1 MVKTENVIELLKQKE
16 QEIRQNGQNW
26 MDFLTSSAYTN
37 KYYFSDQ
44 LLIYANN
51 PNAKACASMELWN
64 KKFHRWVN
72 KGAKGI
78 PLLEITDNGESRLKY
93 VFDIADTHPTKYTQK
108 DVDLS
113 WFDMKLHEYAF
124 ANLEFSEGIIY
135 EEEYIANENIDYRI
149 NKVTNKLV
157 QSYSEDFTDQ
167 IREAINDT
175 YLEGVDLQGVERIA
189 NELLTKSVAFQLME
203 RMGIDAKSYFGE
215 SDFEDIVN
223 LNSSKL
229 TSILATTTSSISRG
243 FLARLKKEIQ
253 MEKMRLKNAINLLE
267 NDSIMMYNED
277 ESNKTNNMSSIEIN
291 NDDEGGNE
299 YVNSNNSRGT
309 IRSEQGELQSDNQ
322 DINLREERGN
332 LSNNERNINSKSING
347 DTVSDADRDLRPE
360 EKTILGDEQTGSVC
374 GADNRGRIINTS
386 REYRESSS
394 AVIGD
399 GNTQTNES
407 LGSERGIEKDRSI
420 EVGRIDEQYQS
431 NHRRDNLQGD
441 DLRISE
447 AVQLN
452 LFPTEIQQLQIIEE
466 TVDDESAVFSI
477 SQEEID
483 NELLRGTGF
492 QHGKLRVYEFY
503 QEDPTSKDAIN
514 FLKNEY
520 GVGGWGAP
528 DIKGKVTNSMH
539 DAKGILLTKGD
550 LLDPDAEILVKW
562 SDVQKRIRFLIEDKR
577 YLDSEELIK
586 FEAFHNKR
594 IEQLDEVIVE
604 GVQEPAV
611 EMNTENVSFPEVSYY
626 FAECGEFQRL
636 GEYHENITFDEA
648 IDYYKKIPAERMNGG
663 KQIGILLDD
672 HEEFDT
678 KLELVTKSKLDL
690 TMLDYID
697 GVKDNPN
704 VLEAVIKLR
713 DYFEPTYDLKG
724 LEEQINKLNIKKT
737 DSEILTTDPD
747 ENPYHLFT
755 ERMKEVTPTLY
766 ATEDIKAK
774 DKIVQ
779 GIYFVPFKSNW
790 SWYMVEYDEESGDGY
805 GLVAGLEPEWGYFN
819 LNELKEIGAE
829 RLIDF
834 IPKTFE
840 QLKDTE
846 LKNQLTDQELSR
858 AFNGQLKYEVQE
870 LINES
875 TISKSDYRITDD
887 NLGVGKNREKALANI
902 QAIRVL
908 QQIEKEDRLA
918 TSEEQEI
925 LSNYVGWGGLA
936 EVFDEE
942 SQLTWAKSSHQVL
955 KELLTEQEFK
965 SARESTLNAHYTSPT
980 IIRAMYQGLENI
992 GFKTGNILEP
1002 SCGVGNFFGMLPER
1016 LNSSKFYGVELDDLT
1031 GRIAKQLY
1039 QNANI
1044 TIDGFENTTLYDNF
1058 FDIAIGNVPFGDYK
1072 VYDQR
1077 YEKEKFLIHDYFFG
1091 ATRS

>member
-1 MVKTENVIELLKQKE
+1 VVKTENVIELLKQKE